1 MMRFLPR
8 RRIDREWKS
17 SGIGQTVTKV
27 TVTGQ
32 WAGSNASPSVGQP
45 LYVALYNIIMNPIV
59 TVCYMPCP
67 RHSQAEKGHKRTALL
82 RRRVRYGRLDLAG
95 YQVGSGL
102 FRIWLNRFR
111 SPTSSSSLLCSVCK
125 RCGHCE
131 KDNANQ
137 CWRVSEMMF
146 YSRKVLLKVP
156 SESQLVLRW
165 DECRSFHV
173 PKSDDQVAVNCV
185 FLWSWR
191 IPRDFDNDRSSSIKA
206 EETMTTTR
214 PHNPHL
220 TKTCSVSMDCCP
232 EGEMRRVVDSLLTR
246 FMWDEG

>member
-59 TVCYMPCP
+59 TVCCMPVQDIRRPKRDTKEPPYCEGGCGTDDLTWQGI
-67 RHSQAEKGHKRTALL
+67 RSDRVYFASDWIALVLLLLLLFSALSAKGVDIAK
-82 RRRVRYGRLDLAG
+82 
-95 YQVGSGL
+95 
-102 FRIWLNRFR
+102 
-111 SPTSSSSLLCSVCK
+111 
-125 RCGHCE
+125 
-131 KDNANQ
+131 KDNGNQ

-206 EETMTTTR
+206 EAE
-214 PHNPHL
+214 
-220 TKTCSVSMDCCP
+220 
-232 EGEMRRVVDSLLTR
+232 EMRRWRQLAHTILIYPRPVP
-246 FMWDEG
+246 

>member
-59 TVCYMPCP
+59 TVCCMPCP
-67 RHSQAEKGHKRTALL
+67 RHLQAKKGHKRTALL

-111 SPTSSSSLLCSVCK
+111 SSTSSSSLLCSVCK

-131 KDNANQ
+131 KGQ
-137 CWRVSEMMF
+137 CQSVLEGVGNDVLFQEGIIEGVFWKSVSPEMRWMPILPCP
-146 YSRKVLLKVP
+146 KV
-156 SESQLVLRW
+156 RW
-165 DECRSFHV
+165 
-173 PKSDDQVAVNCV
+173 
-185 FLWSWR
+185 
-191 IPRDFDNDRSSSIKA
+191 SSS
-206 EETMTTTR
+206 
-214 PHNPHL
+214 
-220 TKTCSVSMDCCP
+220 S
-232 EGEMRRVVDSLLTR
+232 
-246 FMWDEG
+246 